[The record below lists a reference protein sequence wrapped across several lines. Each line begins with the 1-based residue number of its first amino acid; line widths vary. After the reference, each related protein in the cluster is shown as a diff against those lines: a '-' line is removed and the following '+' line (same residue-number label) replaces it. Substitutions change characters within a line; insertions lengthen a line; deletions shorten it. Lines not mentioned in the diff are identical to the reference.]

1 MKAPRL
7 STTEWRPG
15 SPVLGFRRTDAESLR
30 AVCSA
35 NAGWIPRRDL
45 AGRGCEYSA
54 GASSTLINP
63 PDIDGSQIGGG
74 IGTDR
79 CRHFGWHPSLGLPE
93 RPPRVNP
100 APHLAFGKLS

>member
-45 AGRGCEYSA
+45 AGRGCGYSA

-63 PDIDGSQIGGG
+63 PDIDGLKSAGALARIGAV
-74 IGTDR
+74 ILDGT
-79 CRHFGWHPSLGLPE
+79 LVGLPE